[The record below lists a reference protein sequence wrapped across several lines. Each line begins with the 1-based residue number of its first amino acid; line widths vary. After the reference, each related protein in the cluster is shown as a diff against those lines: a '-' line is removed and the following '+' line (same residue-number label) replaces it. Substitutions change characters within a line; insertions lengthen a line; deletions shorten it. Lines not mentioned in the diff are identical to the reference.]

1 MSFWDIRRDALP
13 HKSPDI
19 RRETSISFR
28 ITLMFGIIKKFR
40 HGGSCRS
47 VVGHG
52 EFVWQMNLK
61 LGLVKQAKLTI

>member
-1 MSFWDIRRDALP
+1 
-13 HKSPDI
+13 
-19 RRETSISFR
+19 
-28 ITLMFGIIKKFR
+28 LMFGIIKKFR

-61 LGLVKQAKLTI
+61 LGLVKQAKLTIQ